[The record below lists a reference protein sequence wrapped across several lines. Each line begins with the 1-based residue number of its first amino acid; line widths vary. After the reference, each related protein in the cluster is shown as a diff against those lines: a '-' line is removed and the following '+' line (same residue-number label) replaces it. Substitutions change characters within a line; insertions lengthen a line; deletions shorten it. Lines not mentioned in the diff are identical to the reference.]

1 MRITQG
7 MITEAFMRNLSY
19 NLKKLNDK
27 EDMLS
32 SGKRVRRPS
41 DDPVSAILA
50 MRLRN
55 TLSGIEQYNKNV
67 NDALTWLKNTE
78 SALAN
83 TGDILQRIREL
94 TVNAAND
101 TLTPED
107 RQTILDEVS
116 QLKLQILQEAN
127 TSYNNRYLFGGYATD
142 QPPFYIDSITGKITA
157 NTSATGTLKY
167 NLGMNNNMDVNVLGT
182 DVFSD
187 LFTTVESIESDLKLN
202 DASALSGRLTDLDNA
217 INIVLKYRS
226 QIGAKSNRLDATK
239 SRLESN
245 EIDYTDLLS
254 KTEDVDVA
262 KTIMD
267 LKMDENVYR
276 ASLAVGARI
285 IQPTLVDF
293 LR

>member
-19 NLKKLNDK
+19 NLKNLNDK
-27 EDMLS
+27 ENMLS
-32 SGKRVRRPS
+32 SGKRIRRPS
-41 DDPVSAILA
+41 DDPVSAVLA
-50 MRLRN
+50 MRIRN

-67 NDALTWLKNTE
+67 NDALTWLENTE

-94 TVNAAND
+94 TVNAANG
-101 TLTPED
+101 TLTPQD

-116 QLKLQILQEAN
+116 QLKLQLLQEAN

-142 QPPFYIDSITGKITA
+142 QKPFYIDSSTGKITA
-157 NTSATGTLKY
+157 NASAAGTFKY
-167 NLGMNNNMDVNVLGT
+167 NLGMNNDIEVNVLGT
-182 DVFSD
+182 DVFKD
-187 LFTTVESIESDLKLN
+187 LFATVESIESDLQAD
-202 DASALSGRLTDLDNA
+202 DAAALSDRLADLDSA
-217 INIVLKYRS
+217 IDTVLKYRS

-239 SRLESN
+239 TRLDSN
-245 EIDYTDLLS
+245 EVDYTDLLS
-254 KTEDVDVA
+254 KTEDVDIA

>member
-19 NLKKLNDK
+19 NLKNLNDK
-27 EDMLS
+27 ENMLS
-32 SGKRVRRPS
+32 SGKRIRRPS
-41 DDPVSAILA
+41 DDPVSAVLA
-50 MRLRN
+50 MRIRN

-67 NDALTWLKNTE
+67 NDALTWLENTE

-83 TGDILQRIREL
+83 AGDILQRIREL
-94 TVNAAND
+94 TVNAANG
-101 TLTPED
+101 TLTPQD

-116 QLKLQILQEAN
+116 QLKLQLLQEAN

-142 QPPFYIDSITGKITA
+142 QKPFYIDSSTGKITA
-157 NTSATGTLKY
+157 NASAAGTFKY
-167 NLGMNNNMDVNVLGT
+167 NLGMNNDIEVNVLGT
-182 DVFSD
+182 DVFKD
-187 LFTTVESIESDLKLN
+187 LFATVESIEADLQAN
-202 DASALSGRLTDLDNA
+202 DAAALSSRLADLDSA
-217 INIVLKYRS
+217 IDTVLKYRS

-239 SRLESN
+239 TRLDSN
-245 EIDYTDLLS
+245 EVDYTDLLS
-254 KTEDVDVA
+254 KTEDVDIA